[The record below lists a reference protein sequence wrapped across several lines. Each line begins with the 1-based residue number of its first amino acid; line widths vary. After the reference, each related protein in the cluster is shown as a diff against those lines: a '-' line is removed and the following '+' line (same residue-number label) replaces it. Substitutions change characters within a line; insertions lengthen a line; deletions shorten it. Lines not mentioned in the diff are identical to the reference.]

1 MIPNLTPDAERNFE
15 MLREFFTVPEGCADP
30 QAFLR
35 KRRALAKTLYD
46 ATQGQ
51 RYDPLTQPVTYAVVH
66 GMTPELRALMILERT
81 DDDYKRFSKI
91 DYDAILHPELHPEKF
106 SKQSRLELI
115 E

>member
-1 MIPNLTPDAERNFE
+1 MIPNLTTDAERNLE
-15 MLREFFTVPEGCADP
+15 MLREFFAVPEGCADP

-35 KRRALAKTLYD
+35 KRRALAQTLYD

-51 RYDPLTQPVTYAVVH
+51 RYYSLTQPVTFAVVH
-66 GMTPELRALMILERT
+66 GLTPELRELMTPERT

-106 SKQSRLELI
+106 SKPSRLELI